1 MPAAD
6 TALLLI
12 DVQQSFTVRPYWD
25 AQDVPAFLAACNTL
39 IAGCLKRDVPIV
51 RVFHVEDDGA
61 FALASGLV
69 RPLDGLLAFAEQAR
83 IDKHVHN
90 AFTDTGLDRW
100 LRGRGIRRVL
110 IAGIRSEQCC
120 ETSARVASD
129 LGYEVDFVSPAT
141 LTFAMRHPLS
151 GAHYSAADIRART
164 ELVLAER
171 FAQVCSV
178 EQALARL
185 DAD

>member
-1 MPAAD
+1 
-6 TALLLI
+6 
-12 DVQQSFTVRPYWD
+12 
-25 AQDVPAFLAACNTL
+25 
-39 IAGCLKRDVPIV
+39 
-51 RVFHVEDDGA
+51 
-61 FALASGLV
+61 
-69 RPLDGLLAFAEQAR
+69 
-83 IDKHVHN
+83 VHN

>member
-1 MPAAD
+1 MP
-6 TALLLI
+6 
-12 DVQQSFTVRPYWD
+12 
-25 AQDVPAFLAACNTL
+25 
-39 IAGCLKRDVPIV
+39 
-51 RVFHVEDDGA
+51 
-61 FALASGLV
+61 LASGLV

-90 AFTDTGLDRW
+90 AFTDTRAGPLAARA
-100 LRGRGIRRVL
+100 RHPPVL

-151 GAHYSAADIRART
+151 GARYSAADIRART

-178 EQALARL
+178 ERALARL

>member
-1 MPAAD
+1 M
-6 TALLLI
+6 
-12 DVQQSFTVRPYWD
+12 
-25 AQDVPAFLAACNTL
+25 
-39 IAGCLKRDVPIV
+39 
-51 RVFHVEDDGA
+51 
-61 FALASGLV
+61 
-69 RPLDGLLAFAEQAR
+69 
-83 IDKHVHN
+83 HN